1 MNIYFNK
8 NNLSRIF
15 AIALLIFLL
24 VLFCHSTPYESPSFS
39 HESGF
44 YQDDFYLEITA
55 GDGLTIHYTL
65 DGSVPDASSP
75 VYTQPLL
82 ISDATSKPNVYSAI
96 KDISAHESVIV
107 PDYNVDKCTI
117 VRAVAISSLGTF
129 SKDSTA
135 SYFVGITPEKYNNF
149 NIVSIITN
157 PENMFDYY
165 TGIYV
170 KGHKYD
176 EYLLN
181 GDQSKATYY
190 WDCNY
195 NQRGIDW
202 ERESYVQFFNGD
214 GQLVLEKDTGIRIRG
229 ATSRA
234 KVQKGFNLYCRPQ
247 YDGTEQFGVDLFDNG
262 YIPQSVSLM
271 NGGNEPALQFQDY
284 AMTYLCHSLNLS
296 AALYKPYVT
305 FLNGE
310 FWGFYWLAEKYDQH
324 YFSHYYNVKPDNV
337 VMIKGETVELG
348 EEKDIILYNDMV
360 SFISNNDMSDAVNY
374 EKACQMI
381 DIDSFIDYY
390 ASMMYVARSHDWLN
404 YNTALWRT
412 RTSDDNVGFSDGR
425 WRWILF
431 DCNGFTMGIASPSSF
446 DHNTL
451 AYALE
456 KSPVFRSLW
465 NNKDFRCAF
474 QQRII
479 YLGDTLF
486 NQQITSNLINSFSEQ
501 MYPVMSQSWR
511 RWYGSDNSKSEEF
524 YTKLAIAKEFFEKR
538 NTVVKSWF

>member
-1 MNIYFNK
+1 
-8 NNLSRIF
+8 
-15 AIALLIFLL
+15 
-24 VLFCHSTPYESPSFS
+24 
-39 HESGF
+39 
-44 YQDDFYLEITA
+44 
-55 GDGLTIHYTL
+55 
-65 DGSVPDASSP
+65 
-75 VYTQPLL
+75 
-82 ISDATSKPNVYSAI
+82 
-96 KDISAHESVIV
+96 
-107 PDYNVDKCTI
+107 
-117 VRAVAISSLGTF
+117 
-129 SKDSTA
+129 
-135 SYFVGITPEKYNNF
+135 
-149 NIVSIITN
+149 
-157 PENMFDYY
+157 
-165 TGIYV
+165 
-170 KGHKYD
+170 
-176 EYLLN
+176 
-181 GDQSKATYY
+181 
-190 WDCNY
+190 
-195 NQRGIDW
+195 
-202 ERESYVQFFNGD
+202 
-214 GQLVLEKDTGIRIRG
+214 
-229 ATSRA
+229 
-234 KVQKGFNLYCRPQ
+234 
-247 YDGTEQFGVDLFDNG
+247 
-262 YIPQSVSLM
+262 
-271 NGGNEPALQFQDY
+271 
-284 AMTYLCHSLNLS
+284 
-296 AALYKPYVT
+296 
-305 FLNGE
+305 
-310 FWGFYWLAEKYDQH
+310 
-324 YFSHYYNVKPDNV
+324 
-337 VMIKGETVELG
+337 
-348 EEKDIILYNDMV
+348 
-360 SFISNNDMSDAVNY
+360 MSDAVNY

-456 KSPVFRSLW
+456 KSSVFRSLW